1 MPQAPHGVPHQC
13 LATIATSFFS
23 PSGGW
28 ATLWLE
34 GFLGFSLEFA
44 GAPFFALFEGWGFS
58 PALKSCEAS
67 GVQTLRSDGPQKR
80 QAPITVE
87 SDEAGSWSWGRLRF
101 FSIESTS
108 TASHPSQT
116 QRRMGRPQEL
126 RLNFEVTCPSGIIIT
141 EAVSCGDHRYKAHK
155 GEPPALSFPWS
166 QRIRLRL
173 LVLSSRLGMLIIHGL

>member
-1 MPQAPHGVPHQC
+1 M
-13 LATIATSFFS
+13 TR
-23 PSGGW
+23 GGW

-44 GAPFFALFEGWGFS
+44 GAPSFALFEGWGFS
-58 PALKSCEAS
+58 PALKPCEAS
-67 GVQTLRSDGPQKR
+67 GVQTLRS
-80 QAPITVE
+80 APITVE
-87 SDEAGSWSWGRLRF
+87 SDEAASWSCGGLRF
-101 FSIESTS
+101 FGIESTP
-108 TASHPSQT
+108 TPSHPSQNPAKD
-116 QRRMGRPQEL
+116 GAPQEL
-126 RLNFEVTCPSGIIIT
+126 RLNFEVTCPSGIILM